1 MLGHKGLI
9 MTEDQHRIQDIIN
22 ALTSQRDT
30 ALNTL
35 AQMTA
40 QNAALVREIE
50 RLRQATA
57 DDALLK

>member
-1 MLGHKGLI
+1 MA
-9 MTEDQHRIQDIIN
+9 EDQHRIQDIIN